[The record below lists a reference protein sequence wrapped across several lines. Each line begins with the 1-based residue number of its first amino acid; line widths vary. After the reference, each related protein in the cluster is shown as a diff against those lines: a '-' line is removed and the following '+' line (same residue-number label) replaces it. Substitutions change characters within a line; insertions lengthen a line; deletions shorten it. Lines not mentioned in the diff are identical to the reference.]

1 MLLHLLTWW
10 LLCPHFCLSF
20 SIPYNHVVL
29 LSAVMSPCLWRSFT
43 SVMSSPFQVLCSSS
57 AYIYILPVNS
67 LSCPLPVHCFLS
79 LSLPLHPHPPTL
91 CTWAMSVRCDNT
103 HLWANHSPPPPPLA
117 AVSLTP
123 LHIPQLLTVICPS
136 SGVSVTFLTSTF
148 PLLLPWHLSMSSIKG
163 GTSQHVLH

>member
-20 SIPYNHVVL
+20 SIPYNYVVL
-29 LSAVMSPCLWRSFT
+29 LSAVMSACLWRSFT
-43 SVMSSPFQVLCSSS
+43 SVMSSPFKCCVPHLHRER
-57 AYIYILPVNS
+57 YPLPVNS
-67 LSCPLPVHCFLS
+67 LSCPLPVYCL
-79 LSLPLHPHPPTL
+79 LSLPLHPPTL

-103 HLWANHSPPPPPLA
+103 HLWANHSPPPPPPPTA
-117 AVSLTP
+117 VVSLTLP
-123 LHIPQLLTVICPS
+123 HIPQLLTVVCPS

-163 GTSQHVLH
+163 GTSPHVLH